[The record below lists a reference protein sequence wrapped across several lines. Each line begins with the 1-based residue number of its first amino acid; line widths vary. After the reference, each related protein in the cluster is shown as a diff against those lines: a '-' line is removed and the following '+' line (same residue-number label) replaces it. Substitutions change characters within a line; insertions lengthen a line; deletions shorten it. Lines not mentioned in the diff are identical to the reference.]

1 VNVGSPARDYYLQG
15 RRPNFFVNQ
24 TSSSD
29 INVPNNDNF
38 PFFIFYGDSDLE
50 DADGTLARLTPVT
63 GLATIEG
70 LDQDSIV
77 LEDQVN
83 SVVSAL
89 NSWFETSV
97 QGTFDDSTCADLEKV
112 LLSPRDTLSSGAK
125 SIPNEV
131 TN

>member
-1 VNVGSPARDYYLQG
+1 MSQITITFL
-15 RRPNFFVNQ
+15 
-24 TSSSD
+24 SSSA
-29 INVPNNDNF
+29 
-38 PFFIFYGDSDLE
+38 FYGDSDLE

-89 NSWFETSV
+89 NSWFETS
-97 QGTFDDSTCADLEKV
+97 GHRRPRFGNTCADLRDEDADDSGYTVKRCKV
-112 LLSPRDTLSSGAK
+112 K
-125 SIPNEV
+125 IE
-131 TN
+131 